1 MASQMPQAHHKFIT
15 LEGGEGA
22 GKSTQARLLG
32 EALQQRGHRI
42 LLTRE
47 PGGSPGAEQIRQ
59 LLLEGEAGRWDA
71 MAEALLLFAARR
83 THLRETVVP
92 ALARG
97 EVVICDRFTDSTI
110 AYQGIAGGLGRL
122 LIEQM
127 AALALDAD
135 GPDPGLTLILDIPVA
150 LGLGRAKSRGG
161 KTDRFESLGEA
172 FHQSLRD
179 AYLEIARC
187 DLGRCVVIDA
197 TPDPAAVASAI
208 TAAVATRLK
217 L

>member
-1 MASQMPQAHHKFIT
+1 MPQAHHNFIT

-22 GKSTQARLLG
+22 GKSTQAKLLG
-32 EALQQRGHRI
+32 EALQRRGHRI
-42 LLTRE
+42 MLTRE
-47 PGGSPGAEQIRQ
+47 PGGSPGAEKIRQ

-71 MAEALLLFAARR
+71 KAEALLLFAARR
-83 THLRETVVP
+83 THLRETILP

-97 EVVICDRFTDSTI
+97 EVVICDRFTDSTM
-110 AYQGIAGGLGRL
+110 AYQGIAGGLGRQVV
-122 LIEQM
+122 EQM
-127 AALALDAD
+127 AALALDA
-135 GPDPGLTLILDIPVA
+135 GCPGPGLTLILDIPVA
-150 LGLGRAKSRGG
+150 LGLGRAKSRSG

-179 AYLEIARC
+179 AYLEIALR
-187 DLGRCVVIDA
+187 DPGRCAVIDA

-208 TAAVATRLK
+208 TAVVSTRLK